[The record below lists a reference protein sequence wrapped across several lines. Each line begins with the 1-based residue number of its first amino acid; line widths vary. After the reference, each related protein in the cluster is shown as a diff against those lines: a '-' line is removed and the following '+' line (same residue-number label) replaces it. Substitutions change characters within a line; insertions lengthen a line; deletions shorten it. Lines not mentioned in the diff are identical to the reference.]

1 MASLF
6 INKSS
11 PEEGE
16 LNGNGALVRTINI
29 PAYAEWLDR

>member
-1 MASLF
+1 MAFLF
-6 INKSS
+6 INKFF
-11 PEEGE
+11 PEESE